1 MEEIIRIL
9 ILILKAVG
17 YAIQAMADFFL
28 YYADNKFYKK
38 HTFWYIM
45 GGVLITISVVLIM
58 VFWE

>member
-38 HTFWYIM
+38 HTFWYIIS
-45 GGVLITISVVLIM
+45 LIILVIIIAYLIIHSS
-58 VFWE
+58 